1 MTKESEEKTFLD
13 NLKSNWFLIM
23 FLAGMI
29 GTWTKFGLD
38 IQQHSIEINKIN
50 SELQNLSIKID
61 NQREVTSDLKGDLK
75 AIKESLDYIKT
86 RI

>member
-13 NLKSNWFLIM
+13 NLKSNWFLIV

-50 SELQNLSIKID
+50 SEIQDLSLKID
-61 NQREVTSDLKGDLK
+61 NQREITSDLKGDLK